1 MDTKALCGCV
11 FLGLSVTWGL
21 CVLDGSAV
29 DLLTGIAAEPKALGN
44 ALLGILSAAATLL
57 ITLGYIDD
65 RDGKIV
71 DVKLQNATCKS
82 GII

>member
-1 MDTKALCGCV
+1 MTKRTLQRHGYTIKH
-11 FLGLSVTWGL
+11 SV
-21 CVLDGSAV
+21 
-29 DLLTGIAAEPKALGN
+29 
-44 ALLGILSAAATLL
+44 GILSAAATLL

-71 DVKLQNATCKS
+71 DVKSQNATCKS

>member
-11 FLGLSVTWGL
+11 LLGFSVTWGM
-21 CVLDGSAV
+21 CVLDGSAA
-29 DLLTGIAAEPKALGN
+29 DLLTGLSTEPKALGN
-44 ALLGILSAAATLL
+44 VLLGILSAAATLL
-57 ITLGYIDD
+57 ITLGYIDN